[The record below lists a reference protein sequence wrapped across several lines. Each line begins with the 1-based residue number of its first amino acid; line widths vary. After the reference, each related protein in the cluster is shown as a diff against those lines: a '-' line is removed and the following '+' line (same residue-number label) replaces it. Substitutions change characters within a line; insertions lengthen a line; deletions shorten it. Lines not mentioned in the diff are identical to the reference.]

1 MSERVIEYKL
11 KGYIENRFITME
23 SAVHMTV

>member
-1 MSERVIEYKL
+1 MSERVIEYKPEGPTE
-11 KGYIENRFITME
+11 KGHITME